1 LRHRKAVG
9 LVIIGTT
16 IIIVCGVIWL
26 CLLYAAKGM
35 IK

>member
-9 LVIIGTT
+9 LVIIGTIV
-16 IIIVCGVIWL
+16 IIACGVIWL

-35 IK
+35 M